1 VFVKGR
7 PPAPGDTNGPAVWS
21 LVLGILGVLL
31 LLPTAGVLSLP
42 VSVGAWITAVQARRR
57 IDAGVTTAGEGMAR
71 AGKVLGII
79 GVVAAA
85 VVIITLIVLVAT
97 GFDFEEFQRDLE
109 RDLEQRRN
117 ANAVSALLGR

>member
-1 VFVKGR
+1 VFVQGR
-7 PPAPGDTNGPAVWS
+7 PPGPGDTNSAAGWS
-21 LVLGILGVLL
+21 LALGILGVLL

-42 VSVGAWITAVQARRR
+42 VSIGAWITAVQARRR
-57 IDAGVTTAGEGMAR
+57 IDAGVTTAGDGMAR

-79 GVVAAA
+79 GAAAAA
-85 VVIITLIVLVAT
+85 VLIVTLIVLLAT

>member
-1 VFVKGR
+1 VFVQGR
-7 PPAPGDTNGPAVWS
+7 PPVSGDTNSAAVWS
-21 LVLGILGVLL
+21 LVLGLLGVLL

-85 VVIITLIVLVAT
+85 VVIIALIVLIAT

-117 ANAVSALLGR
+117 ANAVSAVLGR